1 MYFGK
6 KFDSFTCSPITLND
20 SPLEFVSEW
29 KYLGVLLKSD
39 SRFNCSAKK
48 CRTAFF
54 RSSNSILNVLNRPS
68 ETVKMKLLYSVCIP
82 IITYGIPSR
91 SCKRRN
97 QKNIFLQQMG
107 KHKML
112 RESLAYL
119 SVTEIFANRKRSF
132 ESRLSHIGNSALSFL
147 YKLQPLNVLLLKQQF
162 IVACCY

>member
-6 KFDSFTCSPITLND
+6 KFDSFTCSSITLND

-68 ETVKMKLLYSVCIP
+68 ETVLMKLLYNVCVP
-82 IITYGIPSR
+82 VITYACDVVSFHYKEMESLHVAVNDAIR
-91 SCKRRN
+91 K
-97 QKNIFLQQMG
+97 IFSYNRWESI
-107 KHKML
+107 KTL
-112 RESLAYL
+112 RESLGYH
-119 SVTEIFANRKRSF
+119 SVTEIFAYRRRSF
-132 ESRLSHIGNSALSFL
+132 ESKLSHIGNSALSFL
-147 YKLQPLNVLLLKQQF
+147 YKLF
-162 IVACCY
+162 E